1 MSMSIATINPA
12 TGETLATF
20 DPMTDDEVDER
31 IAAAHEAFATYR
43 TTTYAERAHWLG
55 AAADLLD
62 DARDDVARMMTT
74 EMGKTLSAA
83 RAEAAQC
90 AVGCRFYPAIGR
102 ASCRGRVCQY
112 VWISVVHVSL
122 QKQHN
127 HTQPN

>member
-43 TTTYAERAHWLG
+43 TTTYAERAHRLG

-62 DARDDVARMMTT
+62 DERDDVARMMTT

-83 RAEAAQC
+83 RAQAAQC
-90 AVGCRFYPAIGR
+90 AARSEERRVGNEWVSTGR
-102 ASCRGRVCQY
+102 SR
-112 VWISVVHVSL
+112 WSPD
-122 QKQHN
+122 N
-127 HTQPN
+127 

>member
-62 DARDDVARMMTT
+62 DERDDVARMMST

-83 RAEAAQC
+83 RAEAAKC
-90 AVGCRFYPAIGR
+90 AVGCQIGR
-102 ASCRGRVCQY
+102 ASCRVRGVQ
-112 VWISVVHVSL
+112 HV
-122 QKQHN
+122 
-127 HTQPN
+127 